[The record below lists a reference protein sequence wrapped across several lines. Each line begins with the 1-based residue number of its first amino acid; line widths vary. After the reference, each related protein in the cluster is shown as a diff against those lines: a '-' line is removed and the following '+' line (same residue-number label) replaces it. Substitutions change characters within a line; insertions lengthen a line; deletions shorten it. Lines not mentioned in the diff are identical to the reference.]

1 MKSNHLRTMVIHDN
15 LAADLFDDDSTYT
28 DPSIPCSGSTAE
40 EMMKGHNGKQDNRT
54 MIVHGKVDRGT
65 HRSRRQ
71 TTESELTATVTAG
84 TGGRGHSTLLSP
96 SKGDLGDH
104 ARYSTFVI
112 HDDAES
118 DGGHREYRQ

>member
-1 MKSNHLRTMVIHDN
+1 MVIHDN

-28 DPSIPCSGSTAE
+28 DPSIPCSGSTID
-40 EMMKGHNGKQDNRT
+40 EMKRHNGKQDNRT
-54 MIVHGKVDRGT
+54 MIVHGKGAA

-71 TTESELTATVTAG
+71 TTESELTATATAV
-84 TGGRGHSTLLSP
+84 TGGHGTLLSP

-112 HDDAES
+112 HDEAES
-118 DGGHREYRQ
+118 VGGHREYRQ